1 MKSAS
6 LLLFMVIFTGLL
18 LAACGGGGSGDEAAG
33 VAAAY
38 LNALIGKDG
47 SQLSTLSC
55 SDWESQAVMEL
66 DSFQAVTTQLENLSC
81 QQTGAEGDKF
91 IVTCTGKIIASYNGE
106 NMEIDLSQRPFV
118 LVKQGGEWQV
128 CGYK

>member
-1 MKSAS
+1 LNRAS
-6 LLLFMVIFTGLL
+6 WLLFLGVLIVLI
-18 LAACGGGGSGDEAAG
+18 LAACAGGGSADEAAG

-38 LNALIGKDG
+38 VTALVGRDG

-55 SDWESQAVMEL
+55 ADWESQAVMEL
-66 DSFQAVTTQLENLSC
+66 DSFQAVETRLEDLSC
-81 QQTGAEGDKF
+81 QLTGTEKDES
-91 IVTCTGKIIASYNGE
+91 IVTCSGKIIASYNGE
-106 NMEIDLSQRPFV
+106 DMQIDLSKRPFV